1 MGAQNHKTVTSPA
14 PIGGLNVQDSLAA
27 MPATDATVLRNF
39 WSQPYGL
46 EVRKGCVRHATGLG
60 GAVETI
66 FSHVSARSTAVDK
79 YYVIADGSLYD
90 VTDPGDQPRVAVLE
104 GLTNSRFED
113 VSITNASGYNTLLTN
128 GIDDPVWIHDDNTV
142 SRITEAVDPDNPAA
156 GEISG
161 VDPAL
166 FTTGTL
172 HQKRLW
178 FVEAHSTR
186 AWYLDPEALS
196 GDAYKFDFGA
206 VFTKGGKLLKLASWT
221 LDSGLGPDDKLVA
234 ISDLGE
240 IAIYSGTDPSSAA
253 TFGLSGVFYTG
264 APLSVRG
271 IATVAGDLLLLT
283 QFGLLSM
290 NAAMAT
296 SDTTDSSGSQYLS
309 SKIQYLLS
317 GLASKLANQFGWEL
331 VNWPDTNMILINV
344 PLYGGVG
351 MNTQQ
356 VNPTSTPSQ
365 YNKSGQLVQSTITKG
380 WCPFDNWD
388 AVSWMAVR
396 NRLMFGDKDGN
407 VWRAWEGYT
416 DGAIQHDANEI
427 EVGEAIDAECQ
438 TAFNFFGNQSSVK
451 HAKLA
456 RPTFMNASRIPYT
469 LKMNSDFSY
478 EPSTFPG
485 AANTSVA
492 DLWNHGL
499 WNKAKWKGGLKT
511 QKLWTAVSGIGAA
524 FALRLAVSAAQPV
537 IWATYDLMY
546 EDGRNI

>member
-1 MGAQNHKTVTSPA
+1 MGRQNHKTVTSPA

-60 GAVETI
+60 GEVETL

-79 YYVIADGSLYD
+79 YYAIADGSLFD
-90 VTDPGDQPRVAVLE
+90 VTDPGDQTRVPALE
-104 GLTNSRFED
+104 GLSNSRFED
-113 VSITNASGYNTLLTN
+113 VSITNASGYNTILTN
-128 GIDDPVWIHDDNTV
+128 GVDDPVWIHDNYTV
-142 SRITEAVDPDNPAA
+142 TRLTQAVNPTNPQA
-156 GEISG
+156 GEIANIN
-161 VDPAL
+161 PAL
-166 FTTGTL
+166 FASGVL

-196 GDAYKFDFGA
+196 GYAYKFDFGA

-240 IAIYSGTDPSSAA
+240 IAIYSGTDPSSAVS
-253 TFGLSGVFYTG
+253 FGLSGVFYTG
-264 APLSVRG
+264 APLGVRG
-271 IATVAGDLLLLT
+271 VATVAGDLLILT

-290 NAAMAT
+290 NAAMST
-296 SDTTDSSGSQYLS
+296 SDTADSQGSQYLS

-317 GLASKLANQFGWEL
+317 GLANRLSGQFGWEL

-344 PLYGGVG
+344 PLYGGMG
-351 MNTQQ
+351 MTTQQ
-356 VNPTSTPSQ
+356 INALSSVSQ
-365 YNKSGQLVQSTITKG
+365 YNKSGQLAQSTITKG

-388 AVSWMAVR
+388 AVSWMAIR
-396 NRLMFGDKDGN
+396 NKLMFGDRDGN

-416 DGAIQHDANEI
+416 DGAIQHSASVI
-427 EVGEAIDAECQ
+427 ETGEAIDAECQ
-438 TAFNFFGNQSSVK
+438 TSFNFLGHLSSVK
-451 HAKLA
+451 HAKMA
-456 RPTFMNASRIPYT
+456 RPTFMNSARIPYT
-469 LKMNSDFSY
+469 LKINPDFEY
-478 EPSTFPG
+478 EAANFPG
-485 AANTSVA
+485 AANSSVA
-492 DLWNHGL
+492 DLWDHGL
-499 WNKAKWKGGLKT
+499 WNSAKWKGSLKT
-511 QKLWTAVSGIGAA
+511 QKLWTSVSGIGAA